1 MPSLISER
9 SWADQSGVSIST
21 DAEVV
26 GLGVR
31 SLLTSVLADVW
42 RTPGVVQAA
51 VVTALAYDN
60 TAGAAMGSD
69 TVRQGTE
76 AGADGTA
83 GRAVQYRNNSA
94 ANAYVRLSSTYQV
107 VAGRQYR
114 VDLAVKRRAGNT
126 TSGNVIHVALPGGGL
141 AALPMSDLAQGNDWQ
156 AMSLLFTPATSGAA
170 VIYAAVN
177 TGALEYSL
185 DVSSVTLLPA
195 FAAGTRAVSL
205 DIDLGAAQP
214 VQVLALAA
222 PPDGMLPADGSL
234 IRVTAGSSAG
244 AADLLDTGNLPL
256 AMPRG
261 YWAWIGAAVVTAR
274 YWRVQIDWP
283 GSQPYLQFGRLWL
296 GDALMPAAN
305 PSADGYEPA
314 ASDDVATV
322 PVRRE
327 SWQILRLSESEADE
341 VERIGLAVGT
351 QVQVLAIPRTERAAY
366 TAVIGKFVT
375 IPRAVPRQ
383 AWASGQATRLY
394 SATLTVQGDR

>member
-9 SWADQSGVSIST
+9 SWADQAGVSIAT

-42 RTPGVVQAA
+42 RTPGVVQAD
-51 VVTALAYDN
+51 VVTALAYDD
-60 TAGAAMGSD
+60 TAGAARGSD

-94 ANAYVRLSSTYQV
+94 SNAYVRLSASYQV

-114 VDLAVKRRAGNT
+114 VDLAIKRRAGNT
-126 TSGNVIHVALPGGGL
+126 TSGNVIHVVLPGSGL
-141 AALPMSDLAQGNDWQ
+141 AVLPMSALAQGNAWQ
-156 AMSLLFTPATSGAA
+156 AMSLTFTPANSGAA

-177 TGALEYSL
+177 TGAFEYSL
-185 DVSSVTLLPA
+185 DVSSVTMLPA

-205 DIDLGAAQP
+205 DIDLGTAQA
-214 VQVLALAA
+214 VRVLALAA
-222 PPDGMLPADGSL
+222 PPDGMLPAGGSL
-234 IRVTAGSSAG
+234 IRVTAGASAG

-261 YWAWIGAAVVTAR
+261 YWAWVVAAVVTAR
-274 YWRVQIDWP
+274 YWRIQIAWP

-296 GDALMPAAN
+296 GDALVPAAN

-327 SWQILRLSESEADE
+327 SWQIMRLSEAEADE

-366 TAVIGKFVT
+366 TAVIGKFGT

-383 AWASGQATRLY
+383 AWASGQSTRLY
-394 SATLTVQGDR
+394 SATLTIQGDR

>member
-9 SWADQSGVSIST
+9 SWADQAGVSIGT

-126 TSGNVIHVALPGGGL
+126 TAGNVIHVALPGSGL
-141 AALPMSDLAQGNDWQ
+141 AVLPMSALAQGNDWQ
-156 AMSLLFTPATSGAA
+156 AMSLTFTPTVSGTA

-195 FAAGTRAVSL
+195 FAAGTRAATL

-214 VQVLALAA
+214 VRVLALAA
-222 PPDGMLPADGSL
+222 PPDGRLPSAGSL

-244 AADLLDTGNLPL
+244 AADLLGTGNLPL

-261 YWAWIGAAVVTAR
+261 YWAWVGAAVVTAR
-274 YWRVQIDWP
+274 YWRVQINWP

-296 GDALMPAAN
+296 GDALVPAAN

-366 TAVIGKFVT
+366 TAVIGKFAT
-375 IPRAVPRQ
+375 IPRTVPRQ

-394 SATLTVQGDR
+394 STTLIVQGDR

>member
-9 SWADQSGVSIST
+9 SWADQAGVSIGA

-42 RTPGVVQAA
+42 RTPGVVQADA
-51 VVTALAYDN
+51 VTSLNHDTASVGSN
-60 TAGAAMGSD
+60 TTRAGNVAGS
-69 TVRQGTE
+69 
-76 AGADGTA
+76 DGTA
-83 GRAVQYRNNSA
+83 NRAVRYQNSSA
-94 ANAYVRLSSTYQV
+94 ANSYVTLRTGYPLL
-107 VAGRQYR
+107 AGRTYR
-114 VDLAVKRRAGNT
+114 VDLQARRVNGASTSGNLIHVTGADGSLYSLPMTNLAQGTAWQSFALTFVAAGNT
-126 TSGNVIHVALPGGGL
+126 TASIL
-141 AALPMSDLAQGNDWQ
+141 
-156 AMSLLFTPATSGAA
+156 
-170 VIYAAVN
+170 AAVN
-177 TGALEYSL
+177 TGTLDFAL
-185 DVSSVTLLPA
+185 DVSSITLLPA
-195 FAAGTRAVSL
+195 YAAGTRAATL
-205 DIDLGAAQP
+205 DLDLGAAQP
-214 VQVLALAA
+214 VRVLAMAA
-222 PPDGMLPADGSL
+222 PPDGMLPAGGSL

-261 YWAWIGAAVVTAR
+261 YWAWVGAAVVTAR
-274 YWRVQIDWP
+274 YWRVQINWP

-296 GDALMPAAN
+296 GDALVPAAN

-366 TAVIGKFVT
+366 TAVIGKFGT

-383 AWASGQATRLY
+383 AWASGQSTRLY

>member
-9 SWADQSGVSIST
+9 SWADQAGVSIGT

-31 SLLTSVLADVW
+31 SLLTSTIADVW
-42 RTPGVVQAA
+42 RTPGVVQAD
-51 VVTALAYDN
+51 VVTALAYDD
-60 TAGAAMGSD
+60 TAGAARGSD

-94 ANAYVRLSSTYQV
+94 SNAYVRLSAAYQV

-114 VDLAVKRRAGNT
+114 VDLAIKRRAGNT
-126 TSGNVIHVALPGGGL
+126 TAGNAIHVSLPGGGL
-141 AALPMSDLAQGNDWQ
+141 AALPMSALAQGNDWQ
-156 AMSLLFTPATSGAA
+156 AMSLIFTPAVSGAA

-177 TGALEYSL
+177 TGAFEYSL
-185 DVSSVTLLPA
+185 DVSSVTLLPVY
-195 FAAGTRAVSL
+195 AAGSRATTLDLDLGSARAVR
-205 DIDLGAAQP
+205 
-214 VQVLALAA
+214 VLALAA

-274 YWRVQIDWP
+274 YWRIRIAWP

-296 GDALMPAAN
+296 GDALVPVAN
-305 PSADGYEPA
+305 PSADSYEPS

-327 SWQILRLSESEADE
+327 SWQIMRLSEAEADE

-351 QVQVLAIPRTERAAY
+351 QVQILAIPRTERAAY
-366 TAVIGKFVT
+366 TAVIGKFGT

-383 AWASGQATRLY
+383 AWASGQSTRLY

>member
-9 SWADQSGVSIST
+9 SWADQSGVSIGT

-31 SLLTSVLADVW
+31 SLLTSTIADVW
-42 RTPGVVQAA
+42 RTPGVVQAD

-60 TAGAAMGSD
+60 TAGAGMGPD

-76 AGADGTA
+76 AGADGAA

-94 ANAYVRLSSTYQV
+94 ANAHVRLSSTYQV
-107 VAGRQYR
+107 TAGRQYR
-114 VDLAVKRRAGNT
+114 VDLAIKRRAGNT
-126 TSGNVIHVALPGGGL
+126 TSGNVIHVVLPGSGL
-141 AALPMSDLAQGNDWQ
+141 AVLPMSALAQGNAWQ
-156 AMSLLFTPATSGAA
+156 AMSLTFTPTVTGTAA
-170 VIYAAVN
+170 IYAAVN
-177 TGALEYSL
+177 TGAFEYSL
-185 DVSSVTLLPA
+185 DVSSVTLLPVY
-195 FAAGTRAVSL
+195 AAGSRATTLDLDLGSARAVR
-205 DIDLGAAQP
+205 
-214 VQVLALAA
+214 VLALAA
-222 PPDGMLPADGSL
+222 PPDGMLPAGGSL

-261 YWAWIGAAVVTAR
+261 YWAWVGAAVVTAR
-274 YWRVQIDWP
+274 YWRVQINWP

-296 GDALMPAAN
+296 GDALVPNAN
-305 PSADGYEPA
+305 PSADSYEPS

-383 AWASGQATRLY
+383 AWASGQSTRLY
-394 SATLTVQGDR
+394 SATLTIQGDR